1 VSDDDRL
8 DPKILD
14 AYEVP
19 EPSPGAGDR
28 FVAVVA
34 ATRARRRWP
43 IAVAVTAMAA
53 AVVAVVVIG
62 RVHEPIVGTASTTA
76 RTTIELGSRAVA
88 VAEVGSHI
96 VWNID
101 GDARIEQPTGNVFYR
116 VEPGGAFVV
125 ATPAGDVTVHG
136 TCFRVDLETGASLA
150 VTVYEGTVTVSNR
163 FGHVDAHAGDTAAAT
178 PATTPRLAP
187 ATVIASAPTSL
198 TIGELLARDH
208 VQRGRIAELEAK
220 LGEHDVALSQRTRP
234 FEMSHAELVEL
245 AQRCS
250 VPFDIPP
257 IIGSPIV
264 EKLLD
269 DGMTKIHFDDAER
282 AAVQRIAA
290 RRQPAYTAALQ
301 ALYHDVTGDD
311 TNALDLVTLM
321 VEIPQKSTPEDVPFA
336 HRIVSEERAGLRTPS
351 DPATG
356 SVMERYLRQGIA
368 ASDGFERELAGEIGA
383 SRAREF
389 RRTWG
394 MVNFEPGC
402 QVR

>member
-1 VSDDDRL
+1 VTDDDRL

-28 FVAVVA
+28 FVAAVA

-43 IAVAVTAMAA
+43 IA
-53 AVVAVVVIG
+53 
-62 RVHEPIVGTASTTA
+62 VGTASTTA

-88 VAEVGSHI
+88 VAEVGSHL

-163 FGHVDAHAGDTAAAT
+163 RGHVDAYAGDTAAAT
-178 PATTPRLAP
+178 PDTTPRLAP

-208 VQRGRIAELEAK
+208 AQRGRIAELEAK
-220 LGEHDVALSQRTRP
+220 LGEHEVTSAQRTRP

-257 IIGSPIV
+257 VIGSPMV
-264 EKLLD
+264 ERLFD
-269 DGMTKIHFDDAER
+269 EGMTKIHFNDAER

-290 RRQPAYTAALQ
+290 RRQPAYVAALQ

-311 TNALDLVTLM
+311 TALDPLTSRSRTASS
-321 VEIPQKSTPEDVPFA
+321 PKSGPGFARRAIRRPEA
-336 HRIVSEERAGLRTPS
+336 
-351 DPATG
+351 
-356 SVMERYLRQGIA
+356 
-368 ASDGFERELAGEIGA
+368 
-383 SRAREF
+383 
-389 RRTWG
+389 
-394 MVNFEPGC
+394 
-402 QVR
+402 